1 MGYYDT
7 EKLLLDDEAKNYTL
21 CDNMFH
27 SVFGGHFSITS
38 GSLLLRHWSGLMRQ
52 KPINQFDD
60 DVN

>member
-27 SVFGGHFSITS
+27 SAFGGSLSQIIS
-38 GSLLLRHWSGLMRQ
+38 GSLRLLHWFW
-52 KPINQFDD
+52 PDAP
-60 DVN
+60 